1 MHATQRFSLSSST
14 TRACSGRATAA
25 RCSCPLSRAFVPALA
40 LALALVLALVLAL
53 ACSCSAS
60 VARSC
65 SCSCSRSLSCSR
77 TLSLPPSSSRFLSRS
92 RSCSC
97 SRSLSRALSLSHSCS
112 CSLCRALAGPP
123 LEAAGDWENSCV
135 GVGSQGFSAGLSQ
148 QPSVARRSRVPLR
161 VVSFSWYVLSLRER
175 DGTSGRGNVSTN
187 SDRGCDRVRVRLDW
201 KAANLSSYP

>member
-77 TLSLPPSSSRFLSRS
+77 TSSRFLSRS

-112 CSLCRALAGPP
+112 SSLCRALAGPP

-135 GVGSQGFSAGLSQ
+135 GVGSQGFPSGLSQ
-148 QPSVARRSRVPLR
+148 RPSVARRSRVPLR
-161 VVSFSWYVLSLRER
+161 VVSFSLYVPSLRER